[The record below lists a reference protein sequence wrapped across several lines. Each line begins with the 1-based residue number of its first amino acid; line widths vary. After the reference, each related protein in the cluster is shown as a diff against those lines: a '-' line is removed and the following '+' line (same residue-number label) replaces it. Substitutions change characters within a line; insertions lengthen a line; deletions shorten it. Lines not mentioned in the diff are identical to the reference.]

1 MIGESKSASELI
13 KSYTSGQRSFRNA
26 NLSGLELTRAQLPEI
41 DLQGAYLRW
50 ADFQGAN
57 LKLANLSWA
66 DLQKANLSD
75 ATLQRAVL
83 KEANLR
89 KANLQWADLQEA
101 QLQGANLFQSHLM
114 CANFRGAS
122 LRLANLEAAD
132 LDKAELSGVDLRVA
146 NLVEAQLRNADLKQ
160 GKLQGANL
168 SKANLTGA
176 NLEGVNLQG
185 ANLRGAKLFGANL
198 QNANLQQANLED
210 ADLTEAKL
218 FGANLQ
224 GANRQKATLPS
235 LGNMPVLSPK
245 SSPLLSPALP
255 TGEILEEAVVEN
267 GLASDS
273 FNVVKSWPQGA
284 QTGSPVLLS
293 LLSDTQEAIAGD
305 RSEALVANLT
315 LDRPLILLG
324 ENNGTKIDANI
335 DANIDADLTV
345 TLAESSGEPESISE
359 KVDVQIPKTK
369 SLDLPLEFAAKD
381 RSQPDPNRTNN
392 YRTRSTAEPED
403 FLELIKQRMGENGHF
418 ASVSLAI
425 AKRRGP
431 TTLRQRLLEAYQGR
445 CSMTGCEVEPILEVA
460 FLQPN
465 QPTQNSDPSNGLL
478 LRADV
483 HTLFDLHLIAIDP
496 ETLHIIVAP
505 TLRDTTYGSLHQKPL
520 RQTTLAG
527 FQPNQELLKLRL
539 QWSSWFNPSP

>member
-224 GANRQKATLPS
+224 GANRQKAILPS
-235 LGNMPVLSPK
+235 QENMPGLSPK
-245 SSPLLSPALP
+245 SPQLLSPALP

-267 GLASDS
+267 DLASDS

-284 QTGSPVLLS
+284 Q
-293 LLSDTQEAIAGD
+293 
-305 RSEALVANLT
+305 
-315 LDRPLILLG
+315 
-324 ENNGTKIDANI
+324 KIDAQI
-335 DANIDADLTV
+335 DAQIDADLPV
-345 TLAESSGEPESISE
+345 TLAESSGEPEPISE
-359 KVDVQIPKTK
+359 KVDLQSPKTK
-369 SLDLPLEFAAKD
+369 SPDLPLEFGARD
-381 RSQPDPNRTNN
+381 RGQQDPNRPNHYQTNHYQTN
-392 YRTRSTAEPED
+392 HYRTKTNAEPED
-403 FLELIKQRMGENGHF
+403 FLELIQQRMGENGHF

-431 TTLRQRLLEAYQGR
+431 SKLRQRLLEAYQGR

-465 QPTQNSDPSNGLL
+465 QPTQDSDPSNGLL

-505 TLRDTTYGSLHQKPL
+505 TLRNTTYGSLHQKPL
-520 RQTTLAG
+520 RPATLAG

-539 QWSSWFNPSP
+539 QWTSWFNASS